1 MKKNDTLRIV
11 EFKSLGLVNEVSL
24 FTTYHHNFKF
34 SDGQCITMRV
44 NICKSG
50 EDIIFDSNDFYYLNK
65 YLLHDNSIEINTS
78 RSWLWNE
85 REEVDT
91 KYIAIITEF
100 WCRFHENFCDHLSL
114 DDYGCKLIKEE
125 QLNQLLSII

>member
-11 EFKSLGLVNEVSL
+11 EFISLGLVFDVSL

-34 SDGQCITMRV
+34 SDGECITMRV

-50 EDIIFDSNDFYYLNK
+50 ENILFDSNDFYYLNK
-65 YLLHDNSIEINTS
+65 YLLNDNSIEINS
-78 RSWLWNE
+78 SKSWLWNE

-91 KYIAIITEF
+91 KYTAIITGF
-100 WCRFHENFCDHLSL
+100 WYRFHENYCDHLSL
-114 DDYGCKLIKEE
+114 DDNGCRLIKEE
-125 QLNQLLSII
+125 QLKQLLSLI